1 MNYAN
6 KSRAADGGINT
17 CNLPRLSSYK
27 NKNTVA
33 WNVINARVGAF
44 AFQ

>member
-6 KSRAADGGINT
+6 KSRAADGGLNT
-17 CNLPRLSSYK
+17 CNLPRLASY
-27 NKNTVA
+27 KNTVA
-33 WNVINARVGAF
+33 WNVINARVEAF